1 MTILQEIQSMYEKR
15 VEKKELTKMPTETTM
30 KKHSRNLEKLSEHL
44 TGKVP
49 TLIGEMKWMID
60 DDPEEVISKMKTMK
74 GRGSETIGLSSQ
86 QSYMFSILVG
96 VRVMDFDNYH
106 NNKLYSLVYD
116 TVNDKKGFKK
126 QLDAHK
132 TNKDNVFVPDY
143 KEVAHIVDKYIGM
156 ATANPVDPNELDFGI
171 ILQIYTTYPFRL
183 EVADLKYL
191 PTLHKYK
198 SEMLKEQKGNYI
210 VKKSRPRNSFMFS
223 FNDYKTYNVYGE
235 RKIDIKDKTL
245 VNLLRM
251 KKMDGGEFLFGEN
264 GMLRNT
270 LSKKI
275 TLFFEKNGI
284 EGVNPTNL
292 TKMVI
297 KHHYDKM
304 GPELKETQEK
314 LAKERGHSVSTQLM
328 VYLTE

>member
-15 VEKKELTKMPTETTM
+15 VEKKELTRMPTETTM

-49 TLIGEMKWMID
+49 TLIGNMNWMID

-74 GRGSETIGLSSQ
+74 GRGPQGETIGLSSQ

-126 QLDAHK
+126 QLDSHK
-132 TNKDNVFVPDY
+132 TNKDNVFVPEY
-143 KEVAHIVDKYIGM
+143 NEVQKIVDKFISEG
-156 ATANPVDPNELDFGI
+156 DDLDFNI
-171 ILQIYTTYPFRL
+171 ILKIYTTYPFRL

-191 PTLHKYK
+191 ATLHKYK
-198 SEMLKEQKGNYI
+198 SEMSKEKKGNYI

-245 VNLLRM
+245 LNLLRM
-251 KKMDGGEFLFGEN
+251 KQMDGGEFLFGEN

-304 GPELKETQEK
+304 GPELKETQER

>member
-1 MTILQEIQSMYEKR
+1 MNMTILQEIQSMYEKR
-15 VEKKELTKMPTETTM
+15 VEKKELTRMPTETTM

-49 TLIGEMKWMID
+49 TLIGNMNWMID

-74 GRGSETIGLSSQ
+74 GRGPQGETIGLSSQ

-126 QLDAHK
+126 QLDSHK
-132 TNKDNVFVPDY
+132 TNKDNVFVPEY
-143 KEVAHIVDKYIGM
+143 NEVQKIVDKFISEG
-156 ATANPVDPNELDFGI
+156 DDLDFNI
-171 ILQIYTTYPFRL
+171 ILKIYTTYPFRL

-191 PTLHKYK
+191 ATLHKYK
-198 SEMLKEQKGNYI
+198 SEMSKEKKGNYI

-245 VNLLRM
+245 LNLLRM
-251 KKMDGGEFLFGEN
+251 KQMDGGEFLFGEN

-297 KHHYDKM
+297 KKTYDEMDTGLREKQE
-304 GPELKETQEK
+304 ELAAQ
-314 LAKERGHSVSTQLM
+314 RGHSVSTQM
-328 VYLTE
+328 MIYLTD

>member
-49 TLIGEMKWMID
+49 TLIGNMNWMID

-74 GRGSETIGLSSQ
+74 GRGPQGETIGLSSQ

-126 QLDAHK
+126 QLDSHK
-132 TNKDNVFVPDY
+132 TNKDNVFVPEY
-143 KEVAHIVDKYIGM
+143 NEVQKIVDKFISEG
-156 ATANPVDPNELDFGI
+156 DDLDFNI
-171 ILQIYTTYPFRL
+171 ILKIYTTYPFRL

-198 SEMLKEQKGNYI
+198 SEMSKEKKGNYI

-245 VNLLRM
+245 LNLLRM
-251 KKMDGGEFLFGEN
+251 KQMDGGEFLFGEN

-304 GPELKETQEK
+304 GPELKETQER